1 MTKGILIAVAMAVAP
16 ALLYAVDG
24 QILINQ
30 ATVLAAGG
38 FPYKITQSGSYKLS
52 GNLVVSTEVDAIDIV
67 ANNVTLDLNGFTIS
81 NVSAEACNGLLP
93 CTFTGVGVS
102 SPSNIAIAVRN
113 GAVSGFG
120 TAVLLQG
127 IVNNRVEELNVS
139 SVNTGL
145 SLVGA
150 VVRRNNVTAVSTGI
164 MCNQCVITEN
174 VVFGLGT
181 GFNIFFSFYGS
192 NNLSG
197 GGVSG
202 TYNTSGGNACG
213 LGSC

>member
-1 MTKGILIAVAMAVAP
+1 MTKGILIAAAMAVAP

-30 ATVLAAGG
+30 ATVMAAGG
-38 FPYKITQSGSYKLS
+38 FPYKITQSGSYKVS
-52 GNLVVSTEVDAIDIV
+52 GNLVVSTPVDAIDIS

-81 NVSAEACNGLLP
+81 NVYADACDGLLP
-93 CTFTGVGVS
+93 CTFTGVGINS
-102 SPSNIAIAVRN
+102 SNNVGITVRN
-113 GAVSGFG
+113 GLVIGFG
-120 TAVLLQG
+120 TGVLLQG
-127 IVNNRVEELNVS
+127 ILNNRVEETVVS
-139 SVNTGL
+139 SANTGL

-150 VVRRNNVTAVSTGI
+150 IVTRNNLTAVSTGI
-164 MCNQCVITEN
+164 MCSQCVITEN
-174 VVFGLGT
+174 VVFSLGT
-181 GFNIFFSFYGS
+181 GLNIYYSFYGS

-197 GGVSG
+197 AGVSG